1 MSFLSRN
8 TAKTLTPQEVKD
20 LLDKGAIH
28 LVDVRE
34 SHEWAQGHIAGAKH
48 LPLSELG
55 RRAGELPT
63 DKPVVLYCLSG
74 GRSGQALAW
83 CKSSGYA
90 VEGHLGGGISAWR
103 MQGLPITTA

>member
-1 MSFLSRN
+1 MAFFSRN
-8 TAKTLTPQEVKD
+8 TAKTLTPHEVKD

-28 LVDVRE
+28 LVDIRE
-34 SHEWAQGHIAGAKH
+34 SYEWAQGHIAGATH

-83 CKSSGYA
+83 CKASGYV
-90 VEGHLGGGISAWR
+90 VEGHLGGGIGAWR
-103 MQGLPITTA
+103 MQGLPITTV